1 MEYIAAGWCTRKLVR
16 LDQTMRNLTCSD
28 LGIPLDSNGSNH
40 FEKEEDGVIYLL
52 CHIARLSY
60 S

>member
-1 MEYIAAGWCTRKLVR
+1 
-16 LDQTMRNLTCSD
+16 MRNLTCGD

-40 FEKEEDGVIYLL
+40 FEKDEDGVIYLL